1 MLYSNRKLQFQT
13 EITEINTDGADLL
26 KKGFCVSRGVLPLK
40 EKGWWKFLS
49 LSVLSEYFVYRKVI
63 YTFTNYN
70 LPQISLDRCY
80 YTSSTYLHLSCPY
93 RRRQLKEGNMAFS
106 FISKKTTFSTSTPKA
121 FFGLKKLTFCFPVP
135 FRVRTKVL
143 AGAQTFWRTQ
153 DFLPSRRRDGDK
165 FSSWSA
171 FTAKWFFLFKKGIWH

>member
-1 MLYSNRKLQFQT
+1 MLYSNRKMQFQT
-13 EITEINTDGADLL
+13 KITEINTDGADLL

-49 LSVLSEYFVYRKVI
+49 LSVLSDYFVYRKVI

-80 YTSSTYLHLSCPY
+80 YEYLFAFVLS
-93 RRRQLKEGNMAFS
+93 LSA
-106 FISKKTTFSTSTPKA
+106 KTTKGREYGVFFHMKENHFFNFDSESL
-121 FFGLKKLTFCFPVP
+121 FGLKKLTFCFPVP
-135 FRVRTKVL
+135 FRVRGKVL

-153 DFLPSRRRDGDK
+153 DFLPSWRRDGDK
-165 FSSWSA
+165 FRSWSA
-171 FTAKWFFLFKKGIWH
+171 FTAKWFSPFKKGILH

>member
-1 MLYSNRKLQFQT
+1 M
-13 EITEINTDGADLL
+13 
-26 KKGFCVSRGVLPLK
+26 SRGVLPLK
-40 EKGWWKFLS
+40 EKGWLKVPS
-49 LSVLSEYFVYRKVI
+49 LSALSDYFVYRKVI

-121 FFGLKKLTFCFPVP
+121 FFGLKKMTFCFPVP
-135 FRVRTKVL
+135 FCVRTKVL
-143 AGAQTFWRTQ
+143 AGAQTF
-153 DFLPSRRRDGDK
+153 
-165 FSSWSA
+165 
-171 FTAKWFFLFKKGIWH
+171 

>member
-13 EITEINTDGADLL
+13 KITEINTDGADLL

-40 EKGWWKFLS
+40 GKGWWKFLS

-63 YTFTNYN
+63 YTSTYYH

-80 YTSSTYLHLSCPY
+80 HTSSACLHLSCPY

-121 FFGLKKLTFCFPVP
+121 FVGLKKPTFCFPVP

>member
-1 MLYSNRKLQFQT
+1 MLYSNRKMQFQT
-13 EITEINTDGADLL
+13 KITEINTDGADLL
-26 KKGFCVSRGVLPLK
+26 KKGFYVSRGVVPLK

-49 LSVLSEYFVYRKVI
+49 LSVLSDYFVYRKVI

-70 LPQISLDRCY
+70 LPQISLDTCH

-121 FFGLKKLTFCFPVP
+121 FFGLKKLTFCFPVSFSCANQGSCRSANFLENP
-135 FRVRTKVL
+135 GFPTFAAARWRQIQQLIGFYSQMVL
-143 AGAQTFWRTQ
+143 
-153 DFLPSRRRDGDK
+153 S
-165 FSSWSA
+165 
-171 FTAKWFFLFKKGIWH
+171 I

>member
-1 MLYSNRKLQFQT
+1 MLYSNRKMQFQT
-13 EITEINTDGADLL
+13 KITEINTDGADLL
-26 KKGFCVSRGVLPLK
+26 KKGFYVSRGVLPLK
-40 EKGWWKFLS
+40 EKGWWKFLF
-49 LSVLSEYFVYRKVI
+49 LSVLSDYFVYRKVI

-70 LPQISLDRCY
+70 LPQISLDRCH
-80 YTSSTYLHLSCPY
+80 YTSNTYLHLSCPY

-106 FISKKTTFSTSTPKA
+106 FISKKTTFQLRLRKPFSVWKNWLFA
-121 FFGLKKLTFCFPVP
+121 FLFP

-171 FTAKWFFLFKKGIWH
+171 FTAKWFSPFKKGILH